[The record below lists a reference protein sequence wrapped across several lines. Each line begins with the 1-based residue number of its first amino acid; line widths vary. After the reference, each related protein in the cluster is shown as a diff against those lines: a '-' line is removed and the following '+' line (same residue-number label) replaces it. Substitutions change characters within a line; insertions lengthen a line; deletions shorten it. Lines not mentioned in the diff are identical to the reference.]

1 MQIVTDIRTVI
12 LSQPTVLTIGNFD
25 GLHRGHQALL
35 TALVTIARGHRPAAS
50 AAMLTFSPHPLAVLR
65 PAFPHHLLTTTEE
78 RLELAGQLGIDIGI
92 IQPFTDEFA
101 ALSAVD
107 FVALLKKH
115 LNLAEIVVGPDFALG
130 RDRGG
135 DLDRLRE
142 FGREMDFELT
152 VISPQ
157 EVDGIAVRSSTIRRM
172 LQDGEVAE
180 AAALLGR
187 PYQVT
192 GLVKPGDQRGRQI
205 GVPTANVYPEPEIL
219 WPADG
224 VYATRTIVRDERTG
238 RAYHSVTNLGV
249 RPTVDGL
256 HHRLETHLL
265 DFPENET
272 DAEKTTELY
281 GRTVTVEFWS
291 RLRGEKR
298 FANLDEL
305 VAEIRKNIAQ
315 TRSYFEALET

>member
-12 LSQPTVLTIGNFD
+12 LSKPTILTIGNFD

-35 TALVTIARGHRPAAS
+35 ADLCEIARGHVPAAS
-50 AAMLTFSPHPLAVLR
+50 SALLTFSPHPLAVLR
-65 PAFPHHLLTTTEE
+65 PNFPHHLLTTPEE
-78 RLELAGQLGIDIGI
+78 RLTLAGQLGVDIGI

-101 ALSAVD
+101 AISAAD
-107 FVALLKKH
+107 FVTLLKRH
-115 LNLAEIVVGPDFALG
+115 LHLARIVVGPDFALG

-135 DLDRLRE
+135 DLDTLRKLGTE
-142 FGREMDFELT
+142 IDFEVT

-157 EVDGIAVRSSTIRRM
+157 EVGGIAVRSSAIRRL
-172 LQDGEVAE
+172 LQNGKVAE
-180 AAALLGR
+180 AADLLGR

-192 GLVKPGDQRGRQI
+192 GLVKMGDQRGRQI

-224 VYATRTIVRDERTG
+224 VYATRTLVRQGETEH
-238 RAYHSVTNLGV
+238 AYLSVTNLGV

-265 DFPENET
+265 DFPDDGET
-272 DAEKTTELY
+272 NDLY
-281 GRTVTVEFWS
+281 GTIVTVEFWTK
-291 RLRGEKR
+291 LRGEKR
-298 FANLDEL
+298 FANLDDL
-305 VAEIRKNIAQ
+305 VTEIQKNIAQ
-315 TRSYFEALET
+315 TRAYFEALE

>member
-1 MQIVTDIRTVI
+1 
-12 LSQPTVLTIGNFD
+12 
-25 GLHRGHQALL
+25 
-35 TALVTIARGHRPAAS
+35 
-50 AAMLTFSPHPLAVLR
+50 
-65 PAFPHHLLTTTEE
+65 
-78 RLELAGQLGIDIGI
+78 
-92 IQPFTDEFA
+92 
-101 ALSAVD
+101 
-107 FVALLKKH
+107 
-115 LNLAEIVVGPDFALG
+115 
-130 RDRGG
+130 
-135 DLDRLRE
+135 
-142 FGREMDFELT
+142 
-152 VISPQ
+152 
-157 EVDGIAVRSSTIRRM
+157 M

-192 GLVKPGDQRGRQI
+192 GLVKLGDQRGRQI

-238 RAYHSVTNLGV
+238 RAYRSVTNLGV

-305 VAEIRKNIAQ
+305 VAEIHKNIAQ